1 MDLSIIIPCFNE
13 EDGMAQLESKLMPV
27 VRDLAQTRTV
37 EIVLVDDGSADKTWA
52 LMQETF
58 GEFREPNI
66 TVRLEKHPRNLG
78 LGAAIRTGFAAATGD
93 IVVTT
98 DSDGTYKFS
107 EIPAMLGYMT
117 NDVDIVTASPYHPQ
131 GGVEGVPQY
140 RLVLSKGSSFI
151 YRLIVKWDIYCY
163 TALFR
168 AYRREVIDTIPFH
181 ADGYLAGTE
190 FMVKAMLAGYRVAEY
205 PTVLHQR
212 NFGVSKAKIARTI
225 KAHLQFQGR
234 ILLNKLNIFARKQ
247 PQTQPVRRGKL
258 GIS

>member
-37 EIVLVDDGSADKTWA
+37 EIVLVDDGSKDKTWE
-52 LMQETF
+52 LMQQTF
-58 GEFREPNI
+58 GNFAEPNI

-78 LGAAIRTGFAAATGD
+78 LGAAIRTGFAAASGD
-93 IVVTT
+93 IIITT
-98 DSDGTYKFS
+98 DSDGTYKFA
-107 EIPAMLGYMT
+107 EIPALLGYMT
-117 NDVDIVTASPYHPQ
+117 PDIDIVTASPYHPK
-131 GGVEGVPQY
+131 GGVAGVPQY
-140 RLVLSKGSSFI
+140 RLILSKGSSFI

-168 AYRREVIDTIPFH
+168 AYRHEVIDNIPFH

-190 FMVKAMLAGYRVAEY
+190 FMVKAMFAGYRVAEY

-212 NFGVSKAKIARTI
+212 NFGVSKAKIVRTI
-225 KAHLQFQGR
+225 KAHLKFQGQ
-234 ILLNKLNIFARKQ
+234 IVWNKLNIFARKQ
-247 PQTQPVRRGKL
+247 PKAQPVRREKL
-258 GIS
+258 GY

>member
-13 EDGMAQLESKLMPV
+13 EESMGQLQSKLLPV
-27 VRDLAQTRTV
+27 VRDLAQSRTV
-37 EIVLVDDGSADKTWA
+37 EIVLVDDGSADNTWA

-58 GEFREPNI
+58 GTLNEANV
-66 TVRLEKHPRNLG
+66 TVRLEKHPRNMG

-93 IVVTT
+93 IIITT

-107 EIPAMLGYMT
+107 EIPSLLSYMT
-117 NDVDIVTASPYHPQ
+117 TDIDIVTASPYHPQ
-131 GGVEGVPQY
+131 GGVAGVPQY
-140 RLVLSKGSSFI
+140 RLILSKGSSFI
-151 YRLIVKWDIYCY
+151 YRLIVNWRIYCY

-168 AYRREVIDTIPFH
+168 AYRREIIENIPFH

-190 FMVKAMLAGYRVAEY
+190 FMVKAMMAGYRVAEY

-225 KAHLQFQGR
+225 KAHLQFQGT

-247 PQTQPVRRGKL
+247 PKSRPMPREKMGY
-258 GIS
+258 